1 MKTLVAAGKIAF
13 REEDNMWNCYYMNG
27 DDDKDPIHLGGI
39 HMAAVKNKTR
49 RKAFIN
55 LMCGVV
61 EEALD
66 DEPGAVV
73 WDAPLAGKT
82 PEGNA

>member
-1 MKTLVAAGKIAF
+1 MKTLVAAGKLAF
-13 REEDNMWNCYYMNG
+13 RHEDNMLNCYYMHS

-39 HMAAVKNKTR
+39 HMAAVQNETR
-49 RKAFIN
+49 RKAFID

-61 EEALD
+61 EEALG

-73 WDAPLAGKT
+73 WDTPLDGET
-82 PEGNA
+82 PKGNA

>member
-1 MKTLVAAGKIAF
+1 MKTLVAAGKLAF

-39 HMAAVKNKTR
+39 HMVAVKNKTR

-66 DEPGAVV
+66 DELGAVV
-73 WDAPLAGKT
+73 WHAPLDGET
-82 PEGNA
+82 PKGNA

>member
-13 REEDNMWNCYYMNG
+13 RHEDNMLNCYYMDG

-39 HMAAVKNKTR
+39 HMAAVQNETR
-49 RKAFIN
+49 RKAFID

-66 DEPGAVV
+66 DESGAVV
-73 WDAPLAGKT
+73 WHAPLAGKT

>member
-1 MKTLVAAGKIAF
+1 MKTLVAAGKIVF
-13 REEDNMWNCYYMNG
+13 RGEDNMWNCYYMNG

-49 RKAFIN
+49 RKAFID

-61 EEALD
+61 EEALGD
-66 DEPGAVV
+66 AGERVV
-73 WDAPLAGKT
+73 WQMPLDGKT
-82 PEGNA
+82 PKGNA